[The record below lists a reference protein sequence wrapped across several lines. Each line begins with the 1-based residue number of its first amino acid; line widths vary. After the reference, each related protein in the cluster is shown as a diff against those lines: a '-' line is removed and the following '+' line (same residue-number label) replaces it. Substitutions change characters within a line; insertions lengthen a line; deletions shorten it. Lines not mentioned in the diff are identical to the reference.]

1 VFQRGTP
8 WADGPSMVTQCPIR
22 PGSRY
27 TYRFSVAGQEGTLWW
42 HAHSS
47 FLRASVHGALI
58 IRPST
63 GAYPFPKPDGE
74 AVVLLGEWW
83 DADIALLERQAFLS
97 GTQIPS
103 ADAYT
108 INGKPNRKPS

>member
-1 VFQRGTP
+1 
-8 WADGPSMVTQCPIR
+8 MVTQCPIR

-27 TYRFSVAGQEGTLWW
+27 TYRFSVAG
-42 HAHSS
+42 
-47 FLRASVHGALI
+47 HGALI
-58 IRPST
+58 IRPRLAA
-63 GAYPFPKPDGE
+63 GAYPFPQPDGE

-83 DADIALLERQAFLS
+83 DADIVLLERQAFLS
-97 GTQIPS
+97 GTPIPS